1 MGLGRTRRYN
11 ARSGRGVLN
20 SSGHGVRPASSAA
33 TFLPARRQRLGRAG
47 VSRRALLT
55 ELNHGNSIT
64 SVVRLPS
71 PGSRLRGEH
80 RAPHDLSL
88 ATPLPRRGSR
98 LRRQLGQFSR
108 AGAGQFS
115 RAPKCSAKRRGVAG
129 RVGDT
134 EPSSLGIGWPPRGFD
149 SGASLVYWRPSA
161 GFKHPWQ
168 NKIVPATNLVDR
180 IRDTERLTKDSSH
193 ARCPLLPAK
202 ASLVRHCAKNGSNV
216 DPWLASALSSL

>member
-1 MGLGRTRRYN
+1 LVDHQLLGLGRTWRYN

-115 RAPKCSAKRRGVAG
+115 RAPKAWRKRW
-129 RVGDT
+129 
-134 EPSSLGIGWPPRGFD
+134 EE
-149 SGASLVYWRPSA
+149 
-161 GFKHPWQ
+161 
-168 NKIVPATNLVDR
+168 IVPFLHFPPEMRRAIYTTNAIEALNRQVRKIIKTRGAFPTDDAALKLVF
-180 IRDTERLTKDSSH
+180 
-193 ARCPLLPAK
+193 
-202 ASLVRHCAKNGSNV
+202 
-216 DPWLASALSSL
+216 LALRNAQKTWGRPFPQFAAALAQF

>member
-115 RAPKCSAKRRGVAG
+115 RAPKILCEVSPKAGIFAANAASSRRLSASTTRQNARAHHQRCPSHGRRLVAPRSAEFSDPNSMDQHPG
-129 RVGDT
+129 PDPFRGS
-134 EPSSLGIGWPPRGFD
+134 SSLADTALGGRSVPSRESVSVSSD
-149 SGASLVYWRPSA
+149 RPC
-161 GFKHPWQ
+161 
-168 NKIVPATNLVDR
+168 
-180 IRDTERLTKDSSH
+180 RLE
-193 ARCPLLPAK
+193 
-202 ASLVRHCAKNGSNV
+202 GQ
-216 DPWLASALSSL
+216 